1 MSKRA
6 EALAERIAQGHRE
19 LRALAETLSE
29 AEWRTYC
36 ADEDRT
42 VGVLIHHVASML
54 PAELDL
60 VKALAS
66 GQPIT
71 DVTVDLVDQINAD
84 HAREH
89 KGCTKEEALDLLG
102 HNSALVVSGVRELS
116 DEELDRA
123 APISLHWNAPL
134 TTQYF
139 IEDHPLGHAY
149 QHLASIRA
157 ALGAERPSR

>member
-6 EALAERIAQGHRE
+6 EALADRIAQGHRQ
-19 LRALAETLSE
+19 LAALAKTLSE

-42 VGVLIHHVASML
+42 VGVVIHHVASML

-60 VKALAS
+60 VRVLAS

-71 DVTVDLVDQINAD
+71 GVTLDMVNRINAE
-84 HAREH
+84 HAQAHGE
-89 KGCTKEEALDLLG
+89 CSQQEALDLLQR
-102 HNSALVVSGVRELS
+102 NSALVVSAVRELT

-123 APISLHWNAPL
+123 APVSLHWNAPL

-149 QHLASIRA
+149 QHLASIQA
-157 ALGAERPSR
+157 ALGPARSGQ